1 MSYTWGHDKPYNDF
15 SSYFRGLFSERVQK
29 ISIDAGFTCPN
40 RDGSKGI
47 GGCTFCDNKT
57 FNPGYCKPDKSVTSQ
72 LEQGI
77 AFFKDRYKTQRY
89 LAYFQAYTNTYSSL
103 EHIKSLYEEAL
114 SHPDVIG
121 IVIGTRPDCIYP
133 ELLEYL
139 DELAKEYFISLEF
152 GVESTLD
159 RTLKRIN
166 RGHSYQEVIDAMK
179 ACEPYDFKIGMH
191 LILGLPGESIPDIL
205 SHAETISKLD
215 PDFLKLHQLQIIR
228 NTKIEIEYN
237 EKPQDFIKFTAE
249 EYIDLTIRFL
259 EKLNPDI
266 IIERFISQSPP
277 EKLIA
282 PKWGLKNFEFTAKL
296 EKEMRK
302 RNAYQGRKRM

>member
-1 MSYTWGHDKPYNDF
+1 MQNQKPYNDF
-15 SSYFRGLFSERVQK
+15 SSYFRRLFSERVQK

-40 RDGSKGI
+40 RDGSKGT

-57 FNPGYCKPDKSVTSQ
+57 FNPVYCMPDKSVTSQ

-103 EHIKSLYEEAL
+103 EHLKVLYEEAL

-139 DELAKEYFISLEF
+139 DELAKKYFITLEF
-152 GVESTLD
+152 GVESTID

-179 ACEPYDFKIGMH
+179 ACAEYDFKIGMH
-191 LILGLPGESIPDIL
+191 LILGLPGESVPDIL
-205 SHAETISKLD
+205 SHAETISKLN

-228 NTKIEIEYN
+228 NTKIEQEYQDKS
-237 EKPQDFIKFTAE
+237 EDFIKFTAD

-259 EKLNPDI
+259 ELLNPDI
-266 IIERFISQSPP
+266 IMERFISQSPP

-296 EKEMRK
+296 EKEMRVRK
-302 RNAYQGRKRM
+302 TFQGRKY